1 MPSAKKS
8 GRKVSARQEEAE
20 VEQLLQRSA
29 LVIPGPGWVTMLVM
43 GLLVTAGSAYV
54 APLLNMDASKDAHLS
69 LYSVVASAAVLVKSY
84 AALSTS
90 RLDMGLSKGELKLS
104 STTGDKAA
112 FRGEKDWSAMAS
124 VNATYAAAFVV
135 AVCYSTTSSFAEVV
149 ASGTAFLLSKYL

>member
-1 MPSAKKS
+1 M
-8 GRKVSARQEEAE
+8 
-20 VEQLLQRSA
+20 EQLLQRSA
-29 LVIPGPGWVTMLVM
+29 LVVPGPGWVTMLVM
-43 GLLVTAGSAYV
+43 GLLVTSGSAYV

-69 LYSVVASAAVLVKSY
+69 LYSVVASAVVLVKSY

-124 VNATYAAAFVV
+124 VNAAYAGAFVV